1 MKQSKLRKVGPA
13 YPKIKVIRGLTPGKL
28 PWIQQQLHNV
38 VHQLS
43 YHDILDRLTSKL
55 HYISLHDL
63 TLVLEN
69 VLHNEILAVA
79 ANVLVS

>member
-13 YPKIKVIRGLTPGKL
+13 YPKIKVIRALAPGKL

-38 VHQLS
+38 VHQL
-43 YHDILDRLTSKL
+43 HDILDRLTSKV

-69 VLHNEILAVA
+69 VLHSEILAVA
-79 ANVLVS
+79 ANVLAS